1 PQKNKHKNVAS
12 DKKNKYPVLYLLHGL
27 TDNHSSWQRFSSI
40 ERYAQEKGLAVVMP
54 NVHRSF
60 YTNMEKGYN
69 YWSFLDE
76 ELQEVVVDFF
86 NISKKRKDNFV
97 AGLSMGGYGSFKWA
111 LRRPEKFAAAA
122 SFSGALNL
130 ARRVYD
136 FKDKQDRI
144 DEFELIYGDIDS
156 IKNSKNDIFYLL
168 KNLKNYNG
176 EIPKLY
182 AYIGK
187 DDFLYEDN
195 ITFKKLCKREKI
207 ELFFEEDKG
216 GHEWEFW
223 DKKILDFISRITLK
237 NE

>member
-1 PQKNKHKNVAS
+1 
-12 DKKNKYPVLYLLHGL
+12 
-27 TDNHSSWQRFSSI
+27 
-40 ERYAQEKGLAVVMP
+40 
-54 NVHRSF
+54 
-60 YTNMEKGYN
+60 
-69 YWSFLDE
+69 
-76 ELQEVVVDFF
+76 VVVDFF

-111 LRRPEKFAAAA
+111 LRCPEKFAAAA

-136 FKDKQDRI
+136 FENNKKRI
-144 DEFELIYGDIDS
+144 EEFELIYGDIDN

-168 KNLKNYNG
+168 KELKNYNG
-176 EIPKLY
+176 KIPKLY

-207 ELFFEEDKG
+207 DLFFEEDSG
-216 GHEWEFW
+216 GHEWNFW

-237 NE
+237 N